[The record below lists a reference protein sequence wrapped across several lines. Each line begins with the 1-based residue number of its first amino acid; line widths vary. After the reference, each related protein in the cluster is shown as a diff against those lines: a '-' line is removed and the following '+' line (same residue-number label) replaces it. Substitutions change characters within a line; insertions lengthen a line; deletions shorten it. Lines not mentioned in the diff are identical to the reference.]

1 MEELGMQNLL
11 SEAEIDSL
19 FSDEDITEET
29 QETSP
34 DKKEENAETTEELD
48 TDSLFEET
56 PESVGSE
63 EHQEGEDTTS
73 TKETGSSPTKNNF
86 YSSIAKALKEE
97 GVLPDLDD
105 ETAGNIKEPE
115 DLARAIED
123 QIQARFDEKSPPK
136 IEAPE

>member
-73 TKETGSSPTKNNF
+73 TKEPHP
-86 YSSIAKALKEE
+86 AW
-97 GVLPDLDD
+97 
-105 ETAGNIKEPE
+105 
-115 DLARAIED
+115 
-123 QIQARFDEKSPPK
+123 
-136 IEAPE
+136 